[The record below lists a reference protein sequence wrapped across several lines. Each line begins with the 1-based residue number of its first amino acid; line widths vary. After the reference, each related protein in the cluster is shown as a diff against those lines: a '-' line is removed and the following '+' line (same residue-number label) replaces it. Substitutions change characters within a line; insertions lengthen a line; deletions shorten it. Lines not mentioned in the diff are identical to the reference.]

1 MIWDDFP
8 HYCTVSNTMLGALS
22 QCCAQKWDFP
32 AQNHWNQKLGQIWI
46 PSVFSNFY
54 RLAVDDVIIIWCIH
68 RFVGL
73 PPTLRILCASFVSRV
88 THNAFYEN
96 LYKRKSLGARAR
108 RKVAISWLCPD
119 GFDCQENCIERVLA
133 QPWIVVHRSTPG
145 INHRRPTSWI
155 ARENLVPSKS
165 WDCQGSRYKA
175 KLCHDFDHLLLPRA
189 EFRVY
194 FDGFSWSGSTLSLC
208 TQTIGTA
215 ILQYQNFNI
224 CKIWGQ
230 IISLIKEN

>member
-1 MIWDDFP
+1 MILLWCDVIGLCRKSAAGVIIATHFWTIF
-8 HYCTVSNTMLGALS
+8 HAIFCHKCHITSTSFNYHFASL
-22 QCCAQKWDFP
+22 
-32 AQNHWNQKLGQIWI
+32 LGQTKIVGKDRVI
-46 PSVFSNFY
+46 P
-54 RLAVDDVIIIWCIH
+54 W
-68 RFVGL
+68 
-73 PPTLRILCASFVSRV
+73 
-88 THNAFYEN
+88 
-96 LYKRKSLGARAR
+96 LY
-108 RKVAISWLCPD
+108 PD

-133 QPWIVVHRSTPG
+133 QLWIVVHRSTPG

-194 FDGFSWSGSTLSLC
+194 FDRFSWSGSTLSLC

-224 CKIWGQ
+224 CKMWGQ
-230 IISLIKEN
+230 IISLIKAN